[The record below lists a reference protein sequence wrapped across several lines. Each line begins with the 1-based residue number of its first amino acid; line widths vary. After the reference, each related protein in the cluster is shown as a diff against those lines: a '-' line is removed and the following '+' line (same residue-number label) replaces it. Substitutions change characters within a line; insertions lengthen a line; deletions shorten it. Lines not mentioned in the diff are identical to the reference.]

1 MATKHDL
8 TNSFVDLYALAGKT
22 PDTEL
27 SIFIKNADIY
37 LDDEVTPT
45 AVISFKE
52 GEWVFAK
59 APQLWVR
66 SVYSKATIVVS
77 GR

>member
-8 TNSFVDLYALAGKT
+8 TNSFVDLYALTGKT

-27 SIFIKNADIY
+27 SIFIENGTIY

-66 SVYSKATIVVS
+66 SVHLEATIVVS